1 MVEYLKYQ
9 MDFHGK
15 KVLDKSS
22 NWTLIGWKDA
32 YENLRIYFNDL
43 NLNLNFISTKEF
55 LNDEKKLITQN
66 IIVASTF
73 KRYSKNSK
81 KLIYKFSRKILIK
94 FQI

>member
-32 YENLRIYFNDL
+32 YENLRNSFL
-43 NLNLNFISTKEF
+43 PFFLKKSTKSIGIE
-55 LNDEKKLITQN
+55 
-66 IIVASTF
+66 
-73 KRYSKNSK
+73 
-81 KLIYKFSRKILIK
+81 
-94 FQI
+94 